1 MVDFSIKALTAPF
14 VPQAQ
19 RCFAKTARYVAR
31 KHPGISL
38 NEIEYDLKALMF
50 DTTSTMIVTTV
61 ALAYFKT
68 IALVTAAALIVFFYL
83 VRRIIDQTITP
94 LQPQENTQSVL
105 AHIKTFIATVCSRAP
120 AEPPASKK
128 TVREKIKAT
137 FHQGNDIVIGT
148 VVLFKLPHHPLPHV
162 ISMVFTRSS

>member
-19 RCFAKTARYVAR
+19 RCFAKTARYVAG

-38 NEIEYDLKALMF
+38 NEIDYDLKALFF
-50 DTTSTMIVTTV
+50 DTTSTMIVITV

-68 IALVTAAALIVFFYL
+68 IALVTAAALLVFFYL
-83 VRRIIDQTITP
+83 VRTIIDQTIIP
-94 LQPQENTQSVL
+94 LQPQENTQSTL
-105 AHIKTFIATVCSRAP
+105 AAIKNFIGTLFSRSPAIPAP
-120 AEPPASKK
+120 QK
-128 TVREKIKAT
+128 TVRQKIKSA
-137 FHQGNDIVIGT
+137 FHQGNDIVIGN

-162 ISMVFTRSS
+162 LSMVFTRSS